1 MRLKNLAKVLR
12 KVHDFHQSLSY
23 RIRLLFEGPRESILT
38 RDFYTNED
46 VFNLEKTNIFS
57 KLWLFIGV
65 TNEIMEPN
73 SWVIKKVINKEI
85 LITYDG
91 DKYHGVENVCP
102 HKNMRLKSEKT
113 GKGPL
118 VCRYHAWS
126 FQLDGSLVKIPGFDK
141 SYLLTD
147 SQMKRTCLK
156 SFQIKQVGNFLFI
169 NLDSKPIPFEEQFDT
184 KIIRSLKLLSHKL
197 SPEIGTFFE
206 IRKFNWKL
214 NFENLRDAMHPA
226 VVHASTLAKDVDFSE
241 QHVQQ
246 KPLTQ
251 TLRDIELP
259 EASSLSKDGEHKTE
273 DRGHLGNII
282 SPSLSEGY
290 YNWLLYPNFHM
301 ATPDGGR
308 SYSIEVLNPISPV
321 ETEISHYVL
330 CNKPNDDN
338 DVFLEEVVEHRLRGL
353 RPVLEEDYEACEEV
367 QHALRFTELE
377 QNIGAYEHYN
387 ANIASMYRRLIGR

>member
-1 MRLKNLAKVLR
+1 MKKLR
-12 KVHDFHQSLSY
+12 ELYKTLRH
-23 RIRLLFEGPRESILT
+23 RIRLLFEGT
-38 RDFYTNED
+38 RDNILNREFYVDED
-46 VFNLEKTNIFS
+46 IFKLEKINVFN

-65 TNEIMEPN
+65 TSELNAPH
-73 SWVIKKVINKEI
+73 SWMIKKVINKEI
-85 LITYDG
+85 LVTYDG
-91 DKYHGVENVCP
+91 SRYYAVENVCP
-102 HKNMRLKSEKT
+102 HKNMRLKSEKL

-126 FQLDGSLVKIPGFDK
+126 FQLDGSLMKIPGFDK

-169 NLDSKPIPFEEQFDT
+169 NLDADPMPFEKQFDT

-246 KPLTQ
+246 KPLTLN
-251 TLRDIELP
+251 LRDIGLS

-273 DRGHLGNII
+273 DRGHLGDII

-330 CNKPNDDN
+330 CNKPNDEN
-338 DVFLEEVVEHRLRGL
+338 DVFLEEVIEHRLRGL

-367 QHALRFTELE
+367 QHALSFTELE